1 MKLAE
6 AIACVDR
13 GIAKA
18 QSMGLKLSFAVIDEF
33 GQLVQMDRMDGASLM
48 GPDIAEAKALT
59 ALNFRRPTSEV
70 AKVDR
75 EVLEALA
82 KAVHYP
88 GGAGS
93 GRRAHLGG
101 RRAEGRDRR
110 ERRDSQQ
117 DRGDRAARGLDSS
130 SGRLT
135 VANDAGQRC
144 HRRAGSMGSAVGRS
158 GVRARQRQN
167 PVHTRR
173 RAHAWERPSP
183 AFGARHRD

>member
-59 ALNFRRPTSEV
+59 ALNFRCPTSEV

-75 EVLEALA
+75 EELKALA
-82 KAVHYP
+82 EAVHFP
-88 GGAGS
+88 VVPVAGGVPIFEGAELKGAIGVS
-93 GRRAHLGG
+93 GAS
-101 RRAEGRDRR
+101 
-110 ERRDSQQ
+110 SQQ
-117 DRGDRAARGLDSS
+117 D
-130 SGRLT
+130 
-135 VANDAGQRC
+135 
-144 HRRAGSMGSAVGRS
+144 
-158 GVRARQRQN
+158 
-167 PVHTRR
+167 
-173 RAHAWERPSP
+173 EEI
-183 AFGARHRD
+183 ARHAAGP